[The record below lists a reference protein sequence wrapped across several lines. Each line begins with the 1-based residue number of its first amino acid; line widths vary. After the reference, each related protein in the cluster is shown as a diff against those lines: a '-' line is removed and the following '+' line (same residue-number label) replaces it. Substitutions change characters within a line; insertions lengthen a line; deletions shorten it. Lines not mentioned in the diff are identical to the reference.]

1 VKALLDAGAL
11 IALDEKNREL
21 MVALR
26 LFQQEDIDVWTSAG
40 ALAQAWRPGTRQ
52 ANLARMLPGFGVA
65 AIDREAAKKVGELLG
80 VSRSGDLV
88 DAHVCLLVGQ
98 GDKVYTSD
106 DVDIEAILSARR
118 VKASV
123 VHV

>member
-1 VKALLDAGAL
+1 MKAVLDAGAL
-11 IALDEKNREL
+11 ITLDGKNREL

-26 LFQQEDIDVWTSAG
+26 LFQQEDVDVWTSAG
-40 ALAQAWRPGTRQ
+40 ALAQAWRSGKRQ
-52 ANLARMLPGFGVA
+52 ANLARLLPGFDVA
-65 AIDREAAKKVGELLG
+65 VIDREVAKTVGELLG
-80 VSRSGDLV
+80 VSHSSDPV
-88 DAHVCLLVGQ
+88 DAHVCLLVSP

-106 DVDIEAILSARR
+106 DADIEALLSARR

>member
-1 VKALLDAGAL
+1 VKAVLDAGAL

-26 LFQQEDIDVWTSAG
+26 LFQREDIDVWSSAG
-40 ALAQAWRPGTRQ
+40 ALAQAWRSGKRQ
-52 ANLARMLPGFGVA
+52 ANLARMLPGFDVA
-65 AIDREAAKKVGELLG
+65 AIDREAAKKVGELLRA
-80 VSRSGDLV
+80 SRSGDLV
-88 DAHVCLLVGQ
+88 DAHVCLLVSP

-106 DVDIEAILSARR
+106 DADIQALLSARR